1 MRLDL
6 TALRYLNKDD
16 FRVLTAIEM
25 GMRNHE
31 IVPVDLI
38 QSISKIR
45 NTSVRRILANLLK
58 HKLIKHTKIQYDGYS
73 LNYLGYDFL
82 AIHSLIKQGI
92 LVQIGTKIGVGKESD
107 VYLCYV
113 KNVNSE
119 ISDELYNQIKENIL
133 TENALKEQNRQKK
146 LEEEKN
152 KKKEKEKD
160 KNCEN
165 DEGIENE
172 NTEKDNK
179 EEENEEE
186 DEEEEDVSFLK
197 NDLPKTIQTVVGE
210 LTIACIKFARLGRTS
225 FRAVKKKR
233 DYVKSQTHYNWLY
246 LSRLSSQNEYKNMKG
261 LYSHGFSVP
270 RPYGYNRHAIIMEY
284 VPSYPLNK
292 VDEVKDKEVLYHKMI
307 DFIQK
312 LGENGLIH
320 GDFNEFNI
328 LLNINK
334 PDEIVVI
341 DFPQMISMHHSEAQN
356 YFKRDVQCVK
366 NYFIKKFNITFD
378 EDLKYEDIKQINCLD
393 QELKAYGYLKEKKIK
408 NKNKEEDIKEEE
420 NNIKDEEKEND
431 NKIINNNENNNDEEF
446 EDNLDLG
453 QQLDYEKEMIEN
465 MKKLNID
472 KEEDEKEENE
482 NKKSKKMTKAEIKNK
497 VKKMMNKQNKIH
509 VKEGKMGNRFKGKKD
524 LSNKMAMKNA

>member
-1 MRLDL
+1 M
-6 TALRYLNKDD
+6 
-16 FRVLTAIEM
+16 
-25 GMRNHE
+25 
-31 IVPVDLI
+31 
-38 QSISKIR
+38 
-45 NTSVRRILANLLK
+45 
-58 HKLIKHTKIQYDGYS
+58 
-73 LNYLGYDFL
+73 
-82 AIHSLIKQGI
+82 
-92 LVQIGTKIGVGKESD
+92 VQIGTKIGVGKESD

-113 KNVNSE
+113 KKTNSE
-119 ISDELYNQIKENIL
+119 ISDEQYNQIKENIL

-146 LEEEKN
+146 LEEKN
-152 KKKEKEKD
+152 NINNENKETEEKKED
-160 KNCEN
+160 QA
-165 DEGIENE
+165 
-172 NTEKDNK
+172 
-179 EEENEEE
+179 
-186 DEEEEDVSFLK
+186 EEEEKEESSEEEEEISYIQ

-225 FRAVKKKR
+225 FRAVKSKR

-284 VPSYPLNK
+284 VPSYPLNR
-292 VDEVKDKEVLYHKMI
+292 VEEIKDKNTVYHKMM
-307 DFIQK
+307 DFIYK

-341 DFPQMISMHHSEAQN
+341 YFPQMISIYHSEAEN

-366 NYFIKKFNITFD
+366 NYFLKKFNLTFD
-378 EDLKYEDIKQINCLD
+378 EDLKFSDIKQIGFLD
-393 QELKAYGYLKEKKIK
+393 QELKAYGYKKEEKKKSEIK
-408 NKNKEEDIKEEE
+408 NEELNEEGNEE
-420 NNIKDEEKEND
+420 NEE
-431 NKIINNNENNNDEEF
+431 
-446 EDNLDLG
+446 LDLE

-465 MKKLNID
+465 MKNIKMEEED
-472 KEEDEKEENE
+472 KKEE
-482 NKKSKKMTKAEIKNK
+482 KKNKKMTKEDIKNK

-524 LSNKMAMKNA
+524 LSNKMAIKNA

>member
-1 MRLDL
+1 MRFDL
-6 TALRYLNKDD
+6 TALKYLNKDD

-31 IVPVDLI
+31 IVPVNLI

-45 NTSVRRILANLLK
+45 NTSVHRILANLLK

-73 LNYLGYDFL
+73 LNFLGYDFL

-92 LVQIGTKIGVGKESD
+92 LVKIGTKIGVGKESD

-113 KNVNSE
+113 KKVNSE
-119 ISDELYNQIKENIL
+119 ISDEQYNQIKENIL
-133 TENALKEQNRQKK
+133 TENALKEQNRLKK
-146 LEEEKN
+146 LEEKN
-152 KKKEKEKD
+152 NLNNEEKEQ
-160 KNCEN
+160 E
-165 DEGIENE
+165 
-172 NTEKDNK
+172 EKDEEEK
-179 EEENEEE
+179 EEEIS
-186 DEEEEDVSFLK
+186 EEEEEEVSYFQ
-197 NDLPKTIQTVVGE
+197 NDLPKTIETVVGE

-225 FRAVKKKR
+225 FRAVKSKR

-292 VDEVKDKEVLYHKMI
+292 VEEIKDKNIVYHKMM
-307 DFIQK
+307 DFIYK

-341 DFPQMISMHHSEAQN
+341 DFPQMISIHHSEAEN

-366 NYFIKKFNITFD
+366 NYFLKKFNLTFD
-378 EDLKYEDIKQINCLD
+378 EDLKFSDIKQINFLD
-393 QELKAYGYLKEKKIK
+393 EELKAFGYKKEEKKKIEK
-408 NKNKEEDIKEEE
+408 KEEEIKEEE
-420 NNIKDEEKEND
+420 NEE
-431 NKIINNNENNNDEEF
+431 IEEF
-446 EDNLDLG
+446 DLS

-465 MKKLNID
+465 MKKIKMED
-472 KEEDEKEENE
+472 EDKKEE
-482 NKKSKKMTKAEIKNK
+482 KKNKKMTKEDIKNK
-497 VKKMMNKQNKIH
+497 VKKLMNKQNKIH

-524 LSNKMAMKNA
+524 LSNKMAIKNA

>member
-1 MRLDL
+1 MRFDL
-6 TALRYLNKDD
+6 TALKYLNKDD

-31 IVPVDLI
+31 IVPVNLI

-45 NTSVRRILANLLK
+45 NTSVHRILANLIE

-73 LNYLGYDFL
+73 LNFLGYDFL

-113 KNVNSE
+113 KKVNSE
-119 ISDELYNQIKENIL
+119 ISDEQYNQIKENIL

-146 LEEEKN
+146 LEEKN
-152 KKKEKEKD
+152 DLNNEEKEQ
-160 KNCEN
+160 
-165 DEGIENE
+165 ENE
-172 NTEKDNK
+172 KEEQEK
-179 EEENEEE
+179 EEESS
-186 DEEEEDVSFLK
+186 EEEEEISYIQ
-197 NDLPKTIQTVVGE
+197 NDLPKTIETVIGE

-225 FRAVKKKR
+225 FRAVKSKR

-292 VDEVKDKEVLYHKMI
+292 IEEIKDKNVVYHKMM
-307 DFIQK
+307 DFIYK

-341 DFPQMISMHHSEAQN
+341 DFPQMISIHHSEAEN

-366 NYFIKKFNITFD
+366 NYFLKKFNLTFD
-378 EDLKYEDIKQINCLD
+378 EDLKFSDIKQINFLD
-393 QELKAYGYLKEKKIK
+393 QELKAYGYKKEEKKK
-408 NKNKEEDIKEEE
+408 LEKKEDELEEEE
-420 NNIKDEEKEND
+420 NEE
-431 NKIINNNENNNDEEF
+431 IEE
-446 EDNLDLG
+446 LDLG

-465 MKKLNID
+465 MKNIKIENED
-472 KEEDEKEENE
+472 KKEE
-482 NKKSKKMTKAEIKNK
+482 KKNKKMTKEDIKNK
-497 VKKMMNKQNKIH
+497 VKKIMNKQNKIH

-524 LSNKMAMKNA
+524 ISNKMAIKNA

>member
-1 MRLDL
+1 MRFDL
-6 TALRYLNKDD
+6 TALKYLNKDD

-58 HKLIKHTKIQYDGYS
+58 HKLIKHTKIQYEGYS
-73 LNYLGYDFL
+73 LNFLGYDFL

-113 KNVNSE
+113 KKVNSE

-146 LEEEKN
+146 LEEKN
-152 KKKEKEKD
+152 NI
-160 KNCEN
+160 KN
-165 DEGIENE
+165 D
-172 NTEKDNK
+172 
-179 EEENEEE
+179 EEENLEKKDEP
-186 DEEEEDVSFLK
+186 EEEEEEESEEELSYIQ

-225 FRAVKKKR
+225 FRAVKSKR

-246 LSRLSSQNEYKNMKG
+246 LSRLSAQNEYKNMKG

-292 VDEVKDKEVLYHKMI
+292 VEEIKDKNTVYHKMM
-307 DFIQK
+307 DFIYK
-312 LGENGLIH
+312 LGSNGLIH

-328 LLNINK
+328 LLNIEK

-341 DFPQMISMHHSEAQN
+341 DFPQMISINHSEAEN

-366 NYFIKKFNITFD
+366 NYFLKKFNLTFE
-378 EDLKYEDIKQINCLD
+378 EDLKFSDIKQINFLD
-393 QELKAYGYLKEKKIK
+393 EELKAYGYKKEKEKDKKI
-408 NKNKEEDIKEEE
+408 NKEENEDKNEI
-420 NNIKDEEKEND
+420 NEEKE
-431 NKIINNNENNNDEEF
+431 INEE
-446 EDNLDLG
+446 EDIDLG

-465 MKKLNID
+465 MKKI
-472 KEEDEKEENE
+472 KIEEDEEKKEE
-482 NKKSKKMTKAEIKNK
+482 KKNKKMTKEDIKNK

-509 VKEGKMGNRFKGKKD
+509 VKESKMGNRFKGKKD
-524 LSNKMAMKNA
+524 ISNKMAIKNA

>member
-1 MRLDL
+1 MRFDL
-6 TALRYLNKDD
+6 TALKYLNKDD

-73 LNYLGYDFL
+73 LNFLGYDFL

-113 KNVNSE
+113 QKVNSE
-119 ISDELYNQIKENIL
+119 ISDEQYNQIKENIL
-133 TENALKEQNRQKK
+133 TENARKEQNKQKQ
-146 LEEEKN
+146 LDEKN
-152 KKKEKEKD
+152 NI
-160 KNCEN
+160 KNE
-165 DEGIENE
+165 I
-172 NTEKDNK
+172 K
-179 EEENEEE
+179 EEE
-186 DEEEEDVSFLK
+186 DKKVQGEEEEEESSEEEEVSYFQ

-225 FRAVKKKR
+225 FRAVKSKR

-261 LYSHGFSVP
+261 LYSHGFAVP

-292 VDEVKDKEVLYHKMI
+292 VEEIKDKNVVYHKMM
-307 DFIQK
+307 DFIYK

-341 DFPQMISMHHSEAQN
+341 DFPQMISINHPEAQN

-366 NYFIKKFNITFD
+366 NYFLKKFNLTFD
-378 EDLKYEDIKQINCLD
+378 EDLKFSDIKQINFLD
-393 QELKAYGYLKEKKIK
+393 EELKAYGYKKEKEKGKEKRDKTEENMEK
-408 NKNKEEDIKEEE
+408 NEEE
-420 NNIKDEEKEND
+420 NENEELDE
-431 NKIINNNENNNDEEF
+431 
-446 EDNLDLG
+446 LDLG

-465 MKKLNID
+465 MKQINIEEED
-472 KEEDEKEENE
+472 KKEE
-482 NKKSKKMTKAEIKNK
+482 KKNKKMTKEDIKNK

-524 LSNKMAMKNA
+524 LSNKMAIKNA

>member
-1 MRLDL
+1 MRFDL
-6 TALRYLNKDD
+6 TALKYLNKDD

-31 IVPVDLI
+31 IVPVNLI

-45 NTSVRRILANLLK
+45 NTSVHRILANLLK

-73 LNYLGYDFL
+73 LNFLGYDFL

-92 LVQIGTKIGVGKESD
+92 LVKIGTKIGVGKESD

-113 KNVNSE
+113 KKVNSE
-119 ISDELYNQIKENIL
+119 ISDEQYNQIKENIL
-133 TENALKEQNRQKK
+133 TENALKEQNRLKK
-146 LEEEKN
+146 LEEKN
-152 KKKEKEKD
+152 NLNNEEKEQ
-160 KNCEN
+160 E
-165 DEGIENE
+165 
-172 NTEKDNK
+172 EKDEEEK
-179 EEENEEE
+179 EEEIS
-186 DEEEEDVSFLK
+186 EEEEEEVSYFQ
-197 NDLPKTIQTVVGE
+197 NDLPKTIETVVGE

-225 FRAVKKKR
+225 FRAVKSKR

-292 VDEVKDKEVLYHKMI
+292 VEEIKDKNIVYHKMM
-307 DFIQK
+307 DFIYK

-341 DFPQMISMHHSEAQN
+341 DFPQMISIHHSEAEN

-366 NYFIKKFNITFD
+366 NYFLKKFNLTFD
-378 EDLKYEDIKQINCLD
+378 EDLKFSDIKQINFLD
-393 QELKAYGYLKEKKIK
+393 EELKAYGYKKEEKKKIEK
-408 NKNKEEDIKEEE
+408 KEEELKEEE
-420 NNIKDEEKEND
+420 NYEI
-431 NKIINNNENNNDEEF
+431 EEF
-446 EDNLDLG
+446 DLS

-465 MKKLNID
+465 MKKIKMED
-472 KEEDEKEENE
+472 EDKKEE
-482 NKKSKKMTKAEIKNK
+482 KKNKKMTKEDIKNK
-497 VKKMMNKQNKIH
+497 VKKLMNKQNKIH

-524 LSNKMAMKNA
+524 LSNKMAIKNA

>member
-1 MRLDL
+1 MRFDL
-6 TALRYLNKDD
+6 TALKYLTKDD

-73 LNYLGYDFL
+73 LNFLGYDFL

-113 KNVNSE
+113 KNTNSE
-119 ISDELYNQIKENIL
+119 ISEEQYNQIKENIL

-146 LEEEKN
+146 LEEKNNINDENKETEEKN
-152 KKKEKEKD
+152 DEK
-160 KNCEN
+160 
-165 DEGIENE
+165 
-172 NTEKDNK
+172 
-179 EEENEEE
+179 NEEE
-186 DEEEEDVSFLK
+186 EKEESSEEEEEISYLQ

-225 FRAVKKKR
+225 FRAVKSKR

-292 VDEVKDKEVLYHKMI
+292 VEEIKDKNTVYHKMM
-307 DFIQK
+307 DFIYK
-312 LGENGLIH
+312 LGTNGLIH

-341 DFPQMISMHHSEAQN
+341 DFPQMISIHHPEAEN

-366 NYFIKKFNITFD
+366 NYFLKKFNLTFD
-378 EDLKYEDIKQINCLD
+378 EDLKFSDIKQIGFLD
-393 QELKAYGYLKEKKIK
+393 QELKAYGYK
-408 NKNKEEDIKEEE
+408 KEEE
-420 NNIKDEEKEND
+420 KKSEIKNEELNEEGNEEN
-431 NKIINNNENNNDEEF
+431 EE
-446 EDNLDLG
+446 LDLE

-465 MKKLNID
+465 MKNIKMEEED
-472 KEEDEKEENE
+472 KKEE
-482 NKKSKKMTKAEIKNK
+482 KKNKKMTKEDIKNK

-524 LSNKMAMKNA
+524 LSNKMAIKNA

>member
-1 MRLDL
+1 MRFDL
-6 TALRYLNKDD
+6 TALKYLTKDD

-73 LNYLGYDFL
+73 LNFLGYDFL
-82 AIHSLIKQGI
+82 AIHSVIKQGI

-113 KNVNSE
+113 KNTNSE
-119 ISDELYNQIKENIL
+119 ISEEQYNQIKENIL

-146 LEEEKN
+146 LEEKNNINDENKETEEKN
-152 KKKEKEKD
+152 DEK
-160 KNCEN
+160 
-165 DEGIENE
+165 
-172 NTEKDNK
+172 
-179 EEENEEE
+179 NEEE
-186 DEEEEDVSFLK
+186 EKEESSEEEEEISYLQ

-225 FRAVKKKR
+225 FRAVKSKR

-292 VDEVKDKEVLYHKMI
+292 VEEIKDKNTVYHKMM
-307 DFIQK
+307 DFIYK
-312 LGENGLIH
+312 LGTNGLIH

-341 DFPQMISMHHSEAQN
+341 DFPQMISIHHPEAEN

-366 NYFIKKFNITFD
+366 NYFLKKFNLTFD
-378 EDLKYEDIKQINCLD
+378 EDLKFSDIKQIGFLD
-393 QELKAYGYLKEKKIK
+393 QELKAYGYKKEEKKKSEIK
-408 NKNKEEDIKEEE
+408 NEEGNEE
-420 NNIKDEEKEND
+420 NEE
-431 NKIINNNENNNDEEF
+431 
-446 EDNLDLG
+446 LDLE

-465 MKKLNID
+465 MKNIKMEEED
-472 KEEDEKEENE
+472 KKEEKK
-482 NKKSKKMTKAEIKNK
+482 NKKINKEDIKNK

-524 LSNKMAMKNA
+524 LSNKMAIKNA

>member
-1 MRLDL
+1 MRFDL
-6 TALRYLNKDD
+6 TALKYLNKDD

-31 IVPVDLI
+31 IVPVNLI

-45 NTSVRRILANLLK
+45 NTSVHRILANLLK

-73 LNYLGYDFL
+73 LNFLGYDFL

-92 LVQIGTKIGVGKESD
+92 LVKIGTKIGVGKESD

-113 KNVNSE
+113 KKVNSE
-119 ISDELYNQIKENIL
+119 ISDEQYNQIKENIL
-133 TENALKEQNRQKK
+133 TENALKEQNRLKK
-146 LEEEKN
+146 LEEKN
-152 KKKEKEKD
+152 NLNNEEKEQ
-160 KNCEN
+160 E
-165 DEGIENE
+165 
-172 NTEKDNK
+172 EKDEEEK
-179 EEENEEE
+179 EEEIS
-186 DEEEEDVSFLK
+186 EEEEEVSYFQ
-197 NDLPKTIQTVVGE
+197 NDLPKTIETVVGE

-225 FRAVKKKR
+225 FRAVKSKR

-292 VDEVKDKEVLYHKMI
+292 VEEIKDKNIVYHKMM
-307 DFIQK
+307 DFIYK

-341 DFPQMISMHHSEAQN
+341 DFPQMISIHHSEAEN

-366 NYFIKKFNITFD
+366 NYFLKKFNLTFD
-378 EDLKYEDIKQINCLD
+378 EDLKFSDIKQINFLD
-393 QELKAYGYLKEKKIK
+393 EELKAYGYKKEEKKK
-408 NKNKEEDIKEEE
+408 VEKKEEEIKEEE
-420 NNIKDEEKEND
+420 NEE
-431 NKIINNNENNNDEEF
+431 IEEF
-446 EDNLDLG
+446 DLS

-465 MKKLNID
+465 MKKIKMED
-472 KEEDEKEENE
+472 EDKKEE
-482 NKKSKKMTKAEIKNK
+482 KKNKKMTKEDIKNK
-497 VKKMMNKQNKIH
+497 VKKLMNKQNKIH

-524 LSNKMAMKNA
+524 LSNKMAIKNA

>member
-1 MRLDL
+1 MRFDL
-6 TALRYLNKDD
+6 TALKYLNKDD

-31 IVPVDLI
+31 IVPVELI

-73 LNYLGYDFL
+73 LNFLGYDFL

-113 KNVNSE
+113 KKVNSE
-119 ISDELYNQIKENIL
+119 ISDEQYNQIKENIL
-133 TENALKEQNRQKK
+133 TENARKEQNKQRK
-146 LEEEKN
+146 LEEKN
-152 KKKEKEKD
+152 
-160 KNCEN
+160 NIN
-165 DEGIENE
+165 NE
-172 NTEKDNK
+172 NNEEEGQK
-179 EEENEEE
+179 EEE
-186 DEEEEDVSFLK
+186 EEEEESSEEEEVSYFQ

-225 FRAVKKKR
+225 FRAVKNKR
-233 DYVKSQTHYNWLY
+233 DYVKSQSHYNWLY

-284 VPSYPLNK
+284 IPSYPLNK
-292 VDEVKDKEVLYHKMI
+292 VEEIKDKNTVYHKMM
-307 DFIQK
+307 DFIFK

-328 LLNINK
+328 LLNVNK

-341 DFPQMISMHHSEAQN
+341 DFPQMISIHHSEAEN

-366 NYFIKKFNITFD
+366 NYFLKKFNLTFD
-378 EDLKYEDIKQINCLD
+378 EDLKFSDIKQINFLD
-393 QELKAYGYLKEKKIK
+393 EELKAYGYKSDKVKEKKEVEMLNEESEEK
-408 NKNKEEDIKEEE
+408 NE
-420 NNIKDEEKEND
+420 EEKENKD
-431 NKIINNNENNNDEEF
+431 DLDEF
-446 EDNLDLG
+446 DLG

-465 MKKLNID
+465 MKKIKMEEED
-472 KEEDEKEENE
+472 KKEE
-482 NKKSKKMTKAEIKNK
+482 KKNKKMTKEDIKNK
-497 VKKMMNKQNKIH
+497 VKKMINKQNKIH
-509 VKEGKMGNRFKGKKD
+509 VKEGKMGNRFKGKKN
-524 LSNKMAMKNA
+524 SNKIAIKNG

>member
-1 MRLDL
+1 MRFDL
-6 TALRYLNKDD
+6 TALKYLNKDD

-31 IVPVDLI
+31 IVPVNLI

-45 NTSVRRILANLLK
+45 NTSVHRILANLLK

-73 LNYLGYDFL
+73 LNFLGYDFL

-92 LVQIGTKIGVGKESD
+92 LVKIGTKIGVGKESD

-113 KNVNSE
+113 KKVNSE
-119 ISDELYNQIKENIL
+119 ISDEQYNQIKENIL
-133 TENALKEQNRQKK
+133 TENALKEQNRLKK
-146 LEEEKN
+146 LEEKN
-152 KKKEKEKD
+152 NLNNEEKEQ
-160 KNCEN
+160 E
-165 DEGIENE
+165 
-172 NTEKDNK
+172 EKDEEEK
-179 EEENEEE
+179 EEEIS
-186 DEEEEDVSFLK
+186 EEEEEEEVSYFQ
-197 NDLPKTIQTVVGE
+197 NDLPKTIETVVGE

-225 FRAVKKKR
+225 FRAVKSKR

-292 VDEVKDKEVLYHKMI
+292 VEEIKDKNIVYHKMM
-307 DFIQK
+307 DFIYK

-341 DFPQMISMHHSEAQN
+341 DFPQMISIHHSEAEN

-366 NYFIKKFNITFD
+366 NYFLKKFNLTFD
-378 EDLKYEDIKQINCLD
+378 EDLKFSDIKQINFLD
-393 QELKAYGYLKEKKIK
+393 EELKAYGYKKEEKKK
-408 NKNKEEDIKEEE
+408 VEKKEEELKEEE
-420 NNIKDEEKEND
+420 NDE
-431 NKIINNNENNNDEEF
+431 IEEF
-446 EDNLDLG
+446 DLS

-465 MKKLNID
+465 MKKIKMED
-472 KEEDEKEENE
+472 EDKKEE
-482 NKKSKKMTKAEIKNK
+482 KKNKKMTKEDIKNK
-497 VKKMMNKQNKIH
+497 VKKLMNKQNKIH

-524 LSNKMAMKNA
+524 LSNKMAIKNA

>member
-1 MRLDL
+1 MRFDL
-6 TALRYLNKDD
+6 TALKYLNKDD

-73 LNYLGYDFL
+73 LNFLGYDFL

-113 KNVNSE
+113 QKVNSE
-119 ISDELYNQIKENIL
+119 ISDEQYNQIKENIL
-133 TENALKEQNRQKK
+133 TENARKEQNKQKQ
-146 LEEEKN
+146 LDEKN
-152 KKKEKEKD
+152 NI
-160 KNCEN
+160 KNE
-165 DEGIENE
+165 I
-172 NTEKDNK
+172 K
-179 EEENEEE
+179 EEE
-186 DEEEEDVSFLK
+186 DKKVQGEEEEEESSEEEEVSYFQ

-225 FRAVKKKR
+225 FRAVKSKR

-261 LYSHGFSVP
+261 LYSHGFAVP

-292 VDEVKDKEVLYHKMI
+292 VEEIKDKNVVYHKMM
-307 DFIQK
+307 DFIYK

-341 DFPQMISMHHSEAQN
+341 DFPQMISINHPEAQN

-366 NYFIKKFNITFD
+366 NYFLKKFNLTFD
-378 EDLKYEDIKQINCLD
+378 EDLKFSDIKQINFLD
-393 QELKAYGYLKEKKIK
+393 EELKAYGYKKEKEKEKEKKDKTEENMEK
-408 NKNKEEDIKEEE
+408 NEEE
-420 NNIKDEEKEND
+420 NENEELDE
-431 NKIINNNENNNDEEF
+431 
-446 EDNLDLG
+446 LDLG

-465 MKKLNID
+465 MKQIKIEEED
-472 KEEDEKEENE
+472 KKEE
-482 NKKSKKMTKAEIKNK
+482 KKNKKMTKEDIKNK

-524 LSNKMAMKNA
+524 LSNKMAIKNA

>member
-1 MRLDL
+1 MRFDL
-6 TALRYLNKDD
+6 TALKYLNKDD

-73 LNYLGYDFL
+73 LNFLGYDFL

-113 KNVNSE
+113 QKVNSE
-119 ISDELYNQIKENIL
+119 ISDEQYNQIKENIL
-133 TENALKEQNRQKK
+133 TENAKKEQNKQKK
-146 LEEEKN
+146 LDEKN
-152 KKKEKEKD
+152 NI
-160 KNCEN
+160 KNE
-165 DEGIENE
+165 I
-172 NTEKDNK
+172 K
-179 EEENEEE
+179 EEE
-186 DEEEEDVSFLK
+186 DKKVQGEEEEEESSEEEEVSYFQ

-225 FRAVKKKR
+225 FRAVKSKR

-261 LYSHGFSVP
+261 LYSHGFAVP

-292 VDEVKDKEVLYHKMI
+292 VEEIKDKNVVYHKMM
-307 DFIQK
+307 DFIYK

-341 DFPQMISMHHSEAQN
+341 DFPQMISINHPEAQN

-366 NYFIKKFNITFD
+366 NYFLKKFNLTFD
-378 EDLKYEDIKQINCLD
+378 EDLKFSDIKQINFLD
-393 QELKAYGYLKEKKIK
+393 EELKAYGYKKEKEKGKEKKDKTEENMEK
-408 NKNKEEDIKEEE
+408 NEEE
-420 NNIKDEEKEND
+420 NENEELDE
-431 NKIINNNENNNDEEF
+431 
-446 EDNLDLG
+446 LDLG

-465 MKKLNID
+465 MKQINIEEED
-472 KEEDEKEENE
+472 KKEE
-482 NKKSKKMTKAEIKNK
+482 KKNKKMTKEDIKNK

-509 VKEGKMGNRFKGKKD
+509 VKESKMGNRFKGKKD
-524 LSNKMAMKNA
+524 ISNKMAIKNA

>member
-1 MRLDL
+1 MRFDL
-6 TALRYLNKDD
+6 TALKYLTKDD

-73 LNYLGYDFL
+73 LNFLGYDFL

-113 KNVNSE
+113 KNTNSE
-119 ISDELYNQIKENIL
+119 ISEEQYNQIKENIL

-146 LEEEKN
+146 LEEKNNINDGNKETEEKN
-152 KKKEKEKD
+152 DEK
-160 KNCEN
+160 
-165 DEGIENE
+165 
-172 NTEKDNK
+172 
-179 EEENEEE
+179 NEEE
-186 DEEEEDVSFLK
+186 EKEESSEEEEEISYLQ

-225 FRAVKKKR
+225 FRAVKSKR

-292 VDEVKDKEVLYHKMI
+292 VEEIKDKNTVYHKMM
-307 DFIQK
+307 DFIYK
-312 LGENGLIH
+312 LGTNGLIH

-341 DFPQMISMHHSEAQN
+341 DFPQMISIHHPEAEN

-366 NYFIKKFNITFD
+366 NYFLKKFNLTFD
-378 EDLKYEDIKQINCLD
+378 EDLKFSDIKQIGFLD
-393 QELKAYGYLKEKKIK
+393 QELKAYGYKKEEKKKSEIK
-408 NKNKEEDIKEEE
+408 NEELNEEE
-420 NNIKDEEKEND
+420 NEE
-431 NKIINNNENNNDEEF
+431 NEE
-446 EDNLDLG
+446 LDLE

-465 MKKLNID
+465 MKNIKMEEED
-472 KEEDEKEENE
+472 KKEE
-482 NKKSKKMTKAEIKNK
+482 KKNKKMTKEDIKNK

-524 LSNKMAMKNA
+524 LSNKMAIKNA

>member
-1 MRLDL
+1 MRFDL
-6 TALRYLNKDD
+6 TALKYLNKDD

-58 HKLIKHTKIQYDGYS
+58 HKLIKHTKIQYEGYS
-73 LNYLGYDFL
+73 LNFLGYDFL

-113 KNVNSE
+113 KKVNSE

-146 LEEEKN
+146 LEEN
-152 KKKEKEKD
+152 NNIKKE
-160 KNCEN
+160 
-165 DEGIENE
+165 
-172 NTEKDNK
+172 
-179 EEENEEE
+179 EEENEEKKDE
-186 DEEEEDVSFLK
+186 PEEEEEEESEEELSYIQ

-225 FRAVKKKR
+225 FRAVKSKR

-246 LSRLSSQNEYKNMKG
+246 LSRLSAQNEYKNMKG

-292 VDEVKDKEVLYHKMI
+292 VEEIKDKNTVYHKMM
-307 DFIQK
+307 DFIYK
-312 LGENGLIH
+312 LGSNGLIH

-328 LLNINK
+328 LLNIEQ

-341 DFPQMISMHHSEAQN
+341 DFPQMISINHSEAEN

-366 NYFIKKFNITFD
+366 NYFLKKFNLTFE
-378 EDLKYEDIKQINCLD
+378 EDLKFSDIKQINFLD
-393 QELKAYGYLKEKKIK
+393 EELKAYGYKKEKEKDKKI
-408 NKNKEEDIKEEE
+408 NKEENEDKNEI
-420 NNIKDEEKEND
+420 NEEKE
-431 NKIINNNENNNDEEF
+431 INEE
-446 EDNLDLG
+446 EDIDLG

-465 MKKLNID
+465 MKKI
-472 KEEDEKEENE
+472 KIEENE
-482 NKKSKKMTKAEIKNK
+482 EKKEEKKNKKMTKEDIKNK

-509 VKEGKMGNRFKGKKD
+509 VKESKTGNRFKGKKD
-524 LSNKMAMKNA
+524 ISNKMAIKNA

>member
-1 MRLDL
+1 MRFDL
-6 TALRYLNKDD
+6 TALKYLNKDD

-58 HKLIKHTKIQYDGYS
+58 HKLIKHTKIQYEGYS
-73 LNYLGYDFL
+73 LNFLGYDFL

-113 KNVNSE
+113 KKVNSE

-146 LEEEKN
+146 LEEKN
-152 KKKEKEKD
+152 NIKKD
-160 KNCEN
+160 
-165 DEGIENE
+165 
-172 NTEKDNK
+172 
-179 EEENEEE
+179 EEENLEKKDEP
-186 DEEEEDVSFLK
+186 EEEEEEESEEELSYIQ

-225 FRAVKKKR
+225 FRAVKSKR

-246 LSRLSSQNEYKNMKG
+246 LSRLSAQNEYKNMKG

-292 VDEVKDKEVLYHKMI
+292 VEEIKDKNTVYHKMM
-307 DFIQK
+307 DFIYK
-312 LGENGLIH
+312 LGSNGLIH

-328 LLNINK
+328 LLNIEK

-341 DFPQMISMHHSEAQN
+341 DFPQMISINHSEAEN
-356 YFKRDVQCVK
+356 YFL
-366 NYFIKKFNITFD
+366 KKFNLTFE
-378 EDLKYEDIKQINCLD
+378 EDLKFSDIKQINFLD
-393 QELKAYGYLKEKKIK
+393 EELKAYGYKKEKEKDKKI
-408 NKNKEEDIKEEE
+408 NKEENEDKNEI
-420 NNIKDEEKEND
+420 NEEKE
-431 NKIINNNENNNDEEF
+431 INEE
-446 EDNLDLG
+446 EDIDLG

-465 MKKLNID
+465 MKKI
-472 KEEDEKEENE
+472 KIEENE
-482 NKKSKKMTKAEIKNK
+482 EKKEEKKNKKMTKEDIKNK

-509 VKEGKMGNRFKGKKD
+509 VKESKMGNRFKGKKD
-524 LSNKMAMKNA
+524 ISNKMAIKNA

>member
-1 MRLDL
+1 MRFDL
-6 TALRYLNKDD
+6 TALKYLNKDD

-73 LNYLGYDFL
+73 LNFLGYDFL

-113 KNVNSE
+113 QKVNSE
-119 ISDELYNQIKENIL
+119 ISDEQYNQIKENIL
-133 TENALKEQNRQKK
+133 TENARKEQNKQKQ
-146 LEEEKN
+146 LDEKN
-152 KKKEKEKD
+152 NI
-160 KNCEN
+160 KNE
-165 DEGIENE
+165 I
-172 NTEKDNK
+172 K
-179 EEENEEE
+179 EEE
-186 DEEEEDVSFLK
+186 DKKVQGEEEEEESSEEEEVSYFQ

-225 FRAVKKKR
+225 FRAVKSKR

-261 LYSHGFSVP
+261 LYSHGFAVP

-292 VDEVKDKEVLYHKMI
+292 VEEIKDKNVVYHKMM
-307 DFIQK
+307 DFIYK

-341 DFPQMISMHHSEAQN
+341 DFPQMISINHPEAQN

-366 NYFIKKFNITFD
+366 NYFLKKFNLTFD
-378 EDLKYEDIKQINCLD
+378 EDLKFSDIKQINFLD
-393 QELKAYGYLKEKKIK
+393 EELKAYGYKKEKGKEKKDRTEESMEK
-408 NKNKEEDIKEEE
+408 NEEE
-420 NNIKDEEKEND
+420 NENEELDE
-431 NKIINNNENNNDEEF
+431 
-446 EDNLDLG
+446 LDLG

-465 MKKLNID
+465 MKQINIEEED
-472 KEEDEKEENE
+472 KKEE
-482 NKKSKKMTKAEIKNK
+482 KKNKKMTKEDIKNK

-524 LSNKMAMKNA
+524 LSNKMAIKNA

>member
-1 MRLDL
+1 MRFDL
-6 TALRYLNKDD
+6 TALKYLTKDD

-73 LNYLGYDFL
+73 LNFLGYDFL

-113 KNVNSE
+113 KNTNSE
-119 ISDELYNQIKENIL
+119 ISEEQYNQIKENIL

-146 LEEEKN
+146 LEEKNNINDGNKETEEKN
-152 KKKEKEKD
+152 DEK
-160 KNCEN
+160 
-165 DEGIENE
+165 
-172 NTEKDNK
+172 
-179 EEENEEE
+179 NEEE
-186 DEEEEDVSFLK
+186 EKEESSEEEEEISYLQ

-225 FRAVKKKR
+225 FRAVKSKR

-292 VDEVKDKEVLYHKMI
+292 VEEIKDKNTVYHKMM
-307 DFIQK
+307 DFIYK
-312 LGENGLIH
+312 LGTNGLIH

-341 DFPQMISMHHSEAQN
+341 DFPQMISIHHPEAEN

-366 NYFIKKFNITFD
+366 NYFLKKFNLTFD
-378 EDLKYEDIKQINCLD
+378 EDLKFSDIKQIGFLD
-393 QELKAYGYLKEKKIK
+393 QELKAYGYKKEEKKKSEIK
-408 NKNKEEDIKEEE
+408 NEELNEEE
-420 NNIKDEEKEND
+420 NEE
-431 NKIINNNENNNDEEF
+431 NEE
-446 EDNLDLG
+446 LDLE
-453 QQLDYEKEMIEN
+453 QQLDYETEMMEN
-465 MKKLNID
+465 MKNIKMEEED
-472 KEEDEKEENE
+472 KKEE
-482 NKKSKKMTKAEIKNK
+482 KKNKKMTKEDIKNK

-524 LSNKMAMKNA
+524 LSNKMAIKNA

>member
-1 MRLDL
+1 M
-6 TALRYLNKDD
+6 N
-16 FRVLTAIEM
+16 F
-25 GMRNHE
+25 
-31 IVPVDLI
+31 
-38 QSISKIR
+38 
-45 NTSVRRILANLLK
+45 
-58 HKLIKHTKIQYDGYS
+58 
-73 LNYLGYDFL
+73 LGYDFL

-113 KNVNSE
+113 KKVNSE

-146 LEEEKN
+146 LEEN
-152 KKKEKEKD
+152 NDIKKE
-160 KNCEN
+160 
-165 DEGIENE
+165 
-172 NTEKDNK
+172 
-179 EEENEEE
+179 EEENEEKKDE
-186 DEEEEDVSFLK
+186 PEEEEEEESEEELSYIQ

-225 FRAVKKKR
+225 FRAVKSKR

-246 LSRLSSQNEYKNMKG
+246 LSRLSAQNEYKNMKG

-292 VDEVKDKEVLYHKMI
+292 VEEIKDKNTVYHKMM
-307 DFIQK
+307 DFIYK
-312 LGENGLIH
+312 LGSNGLIH

-328 LLNINK
+328 LLNIEK

-341 DFPQMISMHHSEAQN
+341 DFPQMISINHSEAEN

-366 NYFIKKFNITFD
+366 NYFLKKFNLTFE
-378 EDLKYEDIKQINCLD
+378 EDLKFSDIKQINFLD
-393 QELKAYGYLKEKKIK
+393 EELKAYGYKKEKEKDKKI
-408 NKNKEEDIKEEE
+408 NKEENEEKNE
-420 NNIKDEEKEND
+420 INEEKE
-431 NKIINNNENNNDEEF
+431 INEE
-446 EDNLDLG
+446 EDIDLG

-465 MKKLNID
+465 MKKI
-472 KEEDEKEENE
+472 KIEENE
-482 NKKSKKMTKAEIKNK
+482 EKKEEKKNKKMTKEDIKNK

-509 VKEGKMGNRFKGKKD
+509 VKESKMGNRFKGKKD
-524 LSNKMAMKNA
+524 ISNKMAIKNA

>member
-1 MRLDL
+1 MRFDL
-6 TALRYLNKDD
+6 TALKYLNKDD

-31 IVPVDLI
+31 IVPVNLI

-45 NTSVRRILANLLK
+45 NTSVHRILANLLK

-73 LNYLGYDFL
+73 LNFLGYDFL

-113 KNVNSE
+113 KKVNSE
-119 ISDELYNQIKENIL
+119 ISDEQYNQIKENIL

-146 LEEEKN
+146 LEEKN
-152 KKKEKEKD
+152 DLNNEEKEQ
-160 KNCEN
+160 EY
-165 DEGIENE
+165 
-172 NTEKDNK
+172 EKEEQEK
-179 EEENEEE
+179 EEESS
-186 DEEEEDVSFLK
+186 EEEEEISYIQ
-197 NDLPKTIQTVVGE
+197 NDLPKTIETVVGE

-225 FRAVKKKR
+225 FRAVKSKR

-292 VDEVKDKEVLYHKMI
+292 IEEIKDKNVVYHKMM
-307 DFIQK
+307 DFIYK

-341 DFPQMISMHHSEAQN
+341 DFPQMISIHHSEAEN

-366 NYFIKKFNITFD
+366 NYFLKKFNLTFD
-378 EDLKYEDIKQINCLD
+378 EDLKFSDIKQINFLD
-393 QELKAYGYLKEKKIK
+393 QELKAYGYKKEEKKKIEK
-408 NKNKEEDIKEEE
+408 KEDELEEEE
-420 NNIKDEEKEND
+420 NEEN
-431 NKIINNNENNNDEEF
+431 EEF
-446 EDNLDLG
+446 DLG

-465 MKKLNID
+465 MKNIKIENED
-472 KEEDEKEENE
+472 KKEE
-482 NKKSKKMTKAEIKNK
+482 KKNKKMTKEDIKNK
-497 VKKMMNKQNKIH
+497 VKKIMNKQNKIH

-524 LSNKMAMKNA
+524 ISNKMAIKNA

>member
-1 MRLDL
+1 MRFDL
-6 TALRYLNKDD
+6 TALKYLNKDD

-58 HKLIKHTKIQYDGYS
+58 HKLIKHTKIQYEGYS
-73 LNYLGYDFL
+73 LNFLGYDFL

-113 KNVNSE
+113 KKVNSE

-146 LEEEKN
+146 LEEN
-152 KKKEKEKD
+152 NDIKKE
-160 KNCEN
+160 
-165 DEGIENE
+165 
-172 NTEKDNK
+172 
-179 EEENEEE
+179 EEENEEKKDE
-186 DEEEEDVSFLK
+186 PEEEEEEESEEELSYIQ

-225 FRAVKKKR
+225 FRAVKSKR

-246 LSRLSSQNEYKNMKG
+246 LSRLSAQNEYKNMKG

-292 VDEVKDKEVLYHKMI
+292 VEEIKDKNTVYHKMM
-307 DFIQK
+307 DFIYK
-312 LGENGLIH
+312 LGSNGLIH

-328 LLNINK
+328 LLNIEQ

-341 DFPQMISMHHSEAQN
+341 DFPQMISINHSEAEN

-366 NYFIKKFNITFD
+366 NYFLKKFNLTFE
-378 EDLKYEDIKQINCLD
+378 EDLKFSDIKQINFLD
-393 QELKAYGYLKEKKIK
+393 EELKAYGYKKEKEKDKKI
-408 NKNKEEDIKEEE
+408 NKEENEDKNEI
-420 NNIKDEEKEND
+420 NEEKE
-431 NKIINNNENNNDEEF
+431 INEE
-446 EDNLDLG
+446 EDIDLG

-465 MKKLNID
+465 MKKI
-472 KEEDEKEENE
+472 KIEENE
-482 NKKSKKMTKAEIKNK
+482 EKKEEKKNKKMTKEDIKNK

-509 VKEGKMGNRFKGKKD
+509 VKESKMGNRFKGKKD
-524 LSNKMAMKNA
+524 ISNKMAIKNA

>member
-1 MRLDL
+1 MRFDL
-6 TALRYLNKDD
+6 TALKYLNKDD

-58 HKLIKHTKIQYDGYS
+58 HKLIKHTKIQYEGYS
-73 LNYLGYDFL
+73 LNFLGYDFL

-113 KNVNSE
+113 KKVNSE

-146 LEEEKN
+146 LEEKN
-152 KKKEKEKD
+152 NIKKD
-160 KNCEN
+160 
-165 DEGIENE
+165 
-172 NTEKDNK
+172 
-179 EEENEEE
+179 EEENLEKKDEP
-186 DEEEEDVSFLK
+186 EEEEEEESEEELSYIQ

-225 FRAVKKKR
+225 FRAVKSKR

-246 LSRLSSQNEYKNMKG
+246 LSRLSAQNEYKNMKG

-292 VDEVKDKEVLYHKMI
+292 VEEIKDKNIVYHKMM
-307 DFIQK
+307 DFIYK
-312 LGENGLIH
+312 LGSNGLIH

-328 LLNINK
+328 LLNIEK

-341 DFPQMISMHHSEAQN
+341 DFPQMISINHSEAEN
-356 YFKRDVQCVK
+356 HFKRDVQCVK
-366 NYFIKKFNITFD
+366 NYFLKKFNLTFE
-378 EDLKYEDIKQINCLD
+378 EDLKFSDIKQINFLD
-393 QELKAYGYLKEKKIK
+393 EELKAYGYKKEKEKDKKI
-408 NKNKEEDIKEEE
+408 NKEENEDKNEI
-420 NNIKDEEKEND
+420 NEEKE
-431 NKIINNNENNNDEEF
+431 INEE
-446 EDNLDLG
+446 EDIDLG

-465 MKKLNID
+465 MKKI
-472 KEEDEKEENE
+472 KIEENE
-482 NKKSKKMTKAEIKNK
+482 EKKEEKKNKKMTKEDIKNK

-509 VKEGKMGNRFKGKKD
+509 VKESKMGNRFKGKKD
-524 LSNKMAMKNA
+524 ISNKMAIKNA

>member
-146 LEEEKN
+146 LEEKKN
-152 KKKEKEKD
+152 KNKT
-160 KNCEN
+160 
-165 DEGIENE
+165 ENE
-172 NTEKDNK
+172 EEK
-179 EEENEEE
+179 EENEEE
-186 DEEEEDVSFLK
+186 KEEEEEEEIEEEVSYFQ

-225 FRAVKKKR
+225 FRAVKSKR

-284 VPSYPLNK
+284 IQSYPLNK
-292 VDEVKDKEVLYHKMI
+292 IEEIKDKEVVYHKMM
-307 DFIQK
+307 DFILK

-341 DFPQMISMHHSEAQN
+341 DFPQMISIHHSEAKN

-366 NYFIKKFNITFD
+366 NFFIKKFNITFD
-378 EDLKYEDIKQINCLD
+378 EDLKFEDIKQINYLD
-393 QELKAYGYLKEKKIK
+393 TELKAYGYITEKKIK
-408 NKNKEEDIKEEE
+408 NKKENNEEDNKEEDVD
-420 NNIKDEEKEND
+420 NNIIKDDND
-431 NKIINNNENNNDEEF
+431 NNNENKFEDGD

-472 KEEDEKEENE
+472 NKEDEKENEKE
-482 NKKSKKMTKAEIKNK
+482 NKKNKKLTKEDIKNK
-497 VKKMMNKQNKIH
+497 VKKMLNKQNKIH

-524 LSNKMAMKNA
+524 LSNKMAIKNA

>member
-1 MRLDL
+1 MRFDL
-6 TALRYLNKDD
+6 TALKYLNKDD

-58 HKLIKHTKIQYDGYS
+58 HKLIKHTKIQYEGYS
-73 LNYLGYDFL
+73 LNFLGYDFL

-113 KNVNSE
+113 KKVNSE

-146 LEEEKN
+146 LEEKN
-152 KKKEKEKD
+152 NLKKE
-160 KNCEN
+160 
-165 DEGIENE
+165 
-172 NTEKDNK
+172 
-179 EEENEEE
+179 EEENEEKKDE
-186 DEEEEDVSFLK
+186 PEEEEEEESEEELSYIQ

-225 FRAVKKKR
+225 FRAVKSKR

-246 LSRLSSQNEYKNMKG
+246 LSRLSAQNEYKNMKG

-292 VDEVKDKEVLYHKMI
+292 VEEIKDKNTVYHKMM
-307 DFIQK
+307 DFIYK
-312 LGENGLIH
+312 LGSNGLIH

-328 LLNINK
+328 LLNIEK

-341 DFPQMISMHHSEAQN
+341 DFPQMISINHSEAEN

-366 NYFIKKFNITFD
+366 NYFLEKFNLTFE
-378 EDLKYEDIKQINCLD
+378 EDLKFSDIKQINFLD
-393 QELKAYGYLKEKKIK
+393 EELKAYGYKKEKEKDKKINNEENEDK
-408 NKNKEEDIKEEE
+408 NEINEEKEINEEEDI
-420 NNIKDEEKEND
+420 
-431 NKIINNNENNNDEEF
+431 
-446 EDNLDLG
+446 DLG
-453 QQLDYEKEMIEN
+453 QQLDYEKEIIEN
-465 MKKLNID
+465 MKKI
-472 KEEDEKEENE
+472 KIEENE
-482 NKKSKKMTKAEIKNK
+482 EKKEETKNKNMTKEDIKNT

-509 VKEGKMGNRFKGKKD
+509 VKESKMGNRFKGKKD
-524 LSNKMAMKNA
+524 ISNKMAIKNA

>member
-1 MRLDL
+1 MRFDL
-6 TALRYLNKDD
+6 TALKYLTKDD
-16 FRVLTAIEM
+16 FRVLTAIEL

-73 LNYLGYDFL
+73 LNFLGYDFL

-113 KNVNSE
+113 KNTNSE
-119 ISDELYNQIKENIL
+119 ISEEQYNQIKENIL

-146 LEEEKN
+146 LEEKNNINDGNKETEEKN
-152 KKKEKEKD
+152 DEK
-160 KNCEN
+160 
-165 DEGIENE
+165 
-172 NTEKDNK
+172 
-179 EEENEEE
+179 NEEE
-186 DEEEEDVSFLK
+186 EKEESSEEEEEISYLQ

-225 FRAVKKKR
+225 FRAVKSKR

-292 VDEVKDKEVLYHKMI
+292 VEEIKDKNTVYHKMM
-307 DFIQK
+307 DFIYK
-312 LGENGLIH
+312 LGTNGLIH

-341 DFPQMISMHHSEAQN
+341 DFPQMISIHHPEAEN

-366 NYFIKKFNITFD
+366 NYFLKKFNLTFD
-378 EDLKYEDIKQINCLD
+378 EDLKFSDIKQIGFLD
-393 QELKAYGYLKEKKIK
+393 QELKAYGYKKEEKKKSEIK
-408 NKNKEEDIKEEE
+408 NEELNEEGNEE
-420 NNIKDEEKEND
+420 NEE
-431 NKIINNNENNNDEEF
+431 
-446 EDNLDLG
+446 LDLE

-465 MKKLNID
+465 MKNIKMEEED
-472 KEEDEKEENE
+472 KKEE
-482 NKKSKKMTKAEIKNK
+482 KKNKKMTKEDIKNK

-524 LSNKMAMKNA
+524 LSNKMAIKNA

>member
-1 MRLDL
+1 MRFDL
-6 TALRYLNKDD
+6 TALKYLNKDD

-73 LNYLGYDFL
+73 LNFLGYDFL

-113 KNVNSE
+113 QKVNSE
-119 ISDELYNQIKENIL
+119 ISDEQYNQIKENIL
-133 TENALKEQNRQKK
+133 TENSRKEQNKQKQ
-146 LEEEKN
+146 LDEKN
-152 KKKEKEKD
+152 NI
-160 KNCEN
+160 KNE
-165 DEGIENE
+165 I
-172 NTEKDNK
+172 K
-179 EEENEEE
+179 EEE
-186 DEEEEDVSFLK
+186 DKKVQGEEEEEESSEEEEVSYFQ

-225 FRAVKKKR
+225 FRAVKSKR

-261 LYSHGFSVP
+261 LYSHGFAVP

-292 VDEVKDKEVLYHKMI
+292 VEEIKDKNVVYHKMM
-307 DFIQK
+307 DFIYK

-341 DFPQMISMHHSEAQN
+341 DFPQMISINHPEAQN

-366 NYFIKKFNITFD
+366 NYFLKKFNLTFD
-378 EDLKYEDIKQINCLD
+378 EDLKFSDIKQINFLD
-393 QELKAYGYLKEKKIK
+393 EELKAYGYKKEKEKGKKDKTEENMEK
-408 NKNKEEDIKEEE
+408 NEEE
-420 NNIKDEEKEND
+420 NENEELDE
-431 NKIINNNENNNDEEF
+431 
-446 EDNLDLG
+446 LDLG

-465 MKKLNID
+465 MKQINIEEED
-472 KEEDEKEENE
+472 KKEE
-482 NKKSKKMTKAEIKNK
+482 KKNKKMTKEDIKNK
-497 VKKMMNKQNKIH
+497 VKKMINKQNKIH

-524 LSNKMAMKNA
+524 FSNKMAIKNA

>member
-1 MRLDL
+1 MRFDL
-6 TALRYLNKDD
+6 TALKYLNKDD

-31 IVPVDLI
+31 IVPVNLI

-45 NTSVRRILANLLK
+45 NTSVHRILANLLK

-73 LNYLGYDFL
+73 LNFLGYDFL

-92 LVQIGTKIGVGKESD
+92 LVKIGTKIGVGKESD

-113 KNVNSE
+113 KKVNSE
-119 ISDELYNQIKENIL
+119 ISDEQYNQIKENIL
-133 TENALKEQNRQKK
+133 TENALKEQNRLKK
-146 LEEEKN
+146 LEEKN
-152 KKKEKEKD
+152 NLNNEEKEQ
-160 KNCEN
+160 E
-165 DEGIENE
+165 
-172 NTEKDNK
+172 EKDEEEK
-179 EEENEEE
+179 EEEIS
-186 DEEEEDVSFLK
+186 EEEEEEVSYFQ
-197 NDLPKTIQTVVGE
+197 NDLPKTIETVVGE

-225 FRAVKKKR
+225 FRAVKSKR

-292 VDEVKDKEVLYHKMI
+292 VEEIKDKNIVYHKMM
-307 DFIQK
+307 DFIYK

-341 DFPQMISMHHSEAQN
+341 DFPQMISIHHSEAEN

-366 NYFIKKFNITFD
+366 NYFLKKFNLTFD
-378 EDLKYEDIKQINCLD
+378 EDLKFSDIKQINFLD
-393 QELKAYGYLKEKKIK
+393 EELKAYGYKKEEKKK
-408 NKNKEEDIKEEE
+408 VEKKEEELKEEE
-420 NNIKDEEKEND
+420 NDE
-431 NKIINNNENNNDEEF
+431 IEEF
-446 EDNLDLG
+446 DLS
-453 QQLDYEKEMIEN
+453 QQLDYEKEMFEN
-465 MKKLNID
+465 MKKIKMED
-472 KEEDEKEENE
+472 EDKKEE
-482 NKKSKKMTKAEIKNK
+482 KKNKKMTKEDIKNK
-497 VKKMMNKQNKIH
+497 VKKLMNKQNKIH

-524 LSNKMAMKNA
+524 LSNKMAIKNA

>member
-1 MRLDL
+1 MRFDL
-6 TALRYLNKDD
+6 TALKYLNKDD

-31 IVPVDLI
+31 IVPVELI

-73 LNYLGYDFL
+73 LNFLGYDFL

-113 KNVNSE
+113 KKVNSE

-146 LEEEKN
+146 LEEKKN
-152 KKKEKEKD
+152 I
-160 KNCEN
+160 KN
-165 DEGIENE
+165 D
-172 NTEKDNK
+172 
-179 EEENEEE
+179 EEENEEKKE
-186 DEEEEDVSFLK
+186 HEEEEESSSEEEISYIQ

-225 FRAVKKKR
+225 FRAVKSKR

-246 LSRLSSQNEYKNMKG
+246 LSRLSAQNEYKNMKG

-292 VDEVKDKEVLYHKMI
+292 VEEIKDKNVIYHKMM
-307 DFIQK
+307 DFIYK

-328 LLNINK
+328 LLNIDK

-341 DFPQMISMHHSEAQN
+341 DFPQMISLNHPEAEN

-366 NYFIKKFNITFD
+366 NYFLKKFNLTFD
-378 EDLKYEDIKQINCLD
+378 EDLKFSDIKQINFLD
-393 QELKAYGYLKEKKIK
+393 EELKAYGYKKEKEKEKIK
-408 NKNKEEDIKEEE
+408 NENKKEKNEEE
-420 NNIKDEEKEND
+420 NEINEE
-431 NKIINNNENNNDEEF
+431 EE
-446 EDNLDLG
+446 EIDLG

-465 MKKLNID
+465 MKKI
-472 KEEDEKEENE
+472 KIEENE
-482 NKKSKKMTKAEIKNK
+482 EKKEEKKNKKMTKDDIKNK
-497 VKKMMNKQNKIH
+497 VKKMLNKQNKIH

-524 LSNKMAMKNA
+524 ISNKMAIKNA

>member
-1 MRLDL
+1 MRFDL
-6 TALRYLNKDD
+6 TALKYLNKDD

-31 IVPVDLI
+31 IVPVELI

-73 LNYLGYDFL
+73 LNFLGYDFL

-113 KNVNSE
+113 KKVNSE

-146 LEEEKN
+146 LEEKKN
-152 KKKEKEKD
+152 I
-160 KNCEN
+160 KN
-165 DEGIENE
+165 D
-172 NTEKDNK
+172 
-179 EEENEEE
+179 EEENEEKKE
-186 DEEEEDVSFLK
+186 HEEEEEESSSEEEVSYIQ

-225 FRAVKKKR
+225 FRAVKSKR

-246 LSRLSSQNEYKNMKG
+246 LSRLSAQNEYKNMKG

-292 VDEVKDKEVLYHKMI
+292 VEEIKDKNVIYHKMM
-307 DFIQK
+307 DFIYK

-328 LLNINK
+328 LLNIDK

-341 DFPQMISMHHSEAQN
+341 DFPQMISLNHPEADN

-366 NYFIKKFNITFD
+366 NYFLKKFNLTFD
-378 EDLKYEDIKQINCLD
+378 EDLKFSDIKQINFLD
-393 QELKAYGYLKEKKIK
+393 EELKAYGYKKEKEKEKIK
-408 NKNKEEDIKEEE
+408 NENKKEKNEEE
-420 NNIKDEEKEND
+420 NEINEE
-431 NKIINNNENNNDEEF
+431 EE
-446 EDNLDLG
+446 EIDLG

-465 MKKLNID
+465 MKKI
-472 KEEDEKEENE
+472 KIEENE
-482 NKKSKKMTKAEIKNK
+482 KKKEEKKNKKMTKDDIKNK
-497 VKKMMNKQNKIH
+497 VKKMLNKQNKIH

-524 LSNKMAMKNA
+524 ISNKMAIKNA